1 MRPTEDK
8 RRVLAPLFVAAA
20 FAAALGGSGSASAAL
35 KEGVT
40 APDFQADASL
50 AGNSFTFKL
59 SDALKKGP
67 VVLYFFPAA
76 FTSGCTK
83 EAHEF
88 AEATEDFT
96 KLGATVIGVTA
107 GNIDRVAEFSKVECR
122 DKFAVAA
129 DPGAKIAAKYDA
141 TLIVRPG
148 WSDRTSYVIAPN
160 GKVILSY
167 SALNPDQHVEKTLD
181 AVKAWKANGK

>member
-20 FAAALGGSGSASAAL
+20 FAAALGASGSASAAL

-76 FTSGCTK
+76 FTLAS
-83 EAHEF
+83 
-88 AEATEDFT
+88 
-96 KLGATVIGVTA
+96 
-107 GNIDRVAEFSKVECR
+107 
-122 DKFAVAA
+122 
-129 DPGAKIAAKYDA
+129 
-141 TLIVRPG
+141 
-148 WSDRTSYVIAPN
+148 TS
-160 GKVILSY
+160 
-167 SALNPDQHVEKTLD
+167 SA
-181 AVKAWKANGK
+181 